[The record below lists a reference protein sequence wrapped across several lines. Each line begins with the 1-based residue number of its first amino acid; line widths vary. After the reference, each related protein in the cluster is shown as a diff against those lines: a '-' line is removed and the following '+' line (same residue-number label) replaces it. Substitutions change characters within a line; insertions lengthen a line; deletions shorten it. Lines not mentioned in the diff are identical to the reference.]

1 MEIKKRLSASMTY
14 FISLMTVIAF
24 LGPVSIMMLNSLKSK
39 EEISVNPLGFP
50 ETMRWDNYE
59 IAWQRAGL
67 LNNLFNSVTVT
78 VGTVLLIILTGALA
92 SYALARLKIGR
103 ISGAIF
109 ALFIL
114 GIILPTFSGLIPL
127 FKLMQL
133 FGLYDTLLGLMLI
146 YAAAGLPIT
155 ILIIT
160 KFFQS
165 VPYELEEAAKID
177 GLGYLRTFWSIM
189 LPLALPA
196 IVTTIIINSLSVWND
211 FFTVLV
217 FTSDP
222 SNYTLTR
229 GLVAFKS
236 EFTVDWSL
244 LFAASTM
251 IALPVFLL
259 FLFLQRFLIDGLT
272 SGAIKG

>member
-1 MEIKKRLSASMTY
+1 MEIRKRISASMTY

-50 ETMRWDNYE
+50 EIMRWDNYE

-78 VGTVLLIILTGALA
+78 AGTVLLIILTGALA